1 MHQEKIGLALIAP
14 AGCAPEG
21 ADIARGLAVLA
32 ARGFAVHNY
41 YEHAARYLRFG
52 ASDAERVAQIHAA
65 AQNPEV
71 QVVMA
76 LRGSY
81 GLSRILHLLD
91 YELLANSGKI
101 FVGYSDLTALSLALL
116 AQTGAAS
123 YTGPMLCDD
132 FTREDVSDFTLDNF
146 LACLHGPQHVLKIEH
161 AQALEGP
168 IAEEG
173 LLWGGNLAMINSL
186 MGTRFMPQIQH
197 GILFVEDVSE
207 HPYRVERMLLQLLH
221 AGVLQQQ
228 RALIL
233 GDFSNY
239 RLSPY
244 DNGYDFASMLAFL
257 RSQLSIPVLLGLPY
271 GHIRQRATLAIGAQA
286 QLQADATG
294 FSLTM
299 RAYPCLRANTFT
311 STS

>member
-21 ADIARGLAVLA
+21 ADIERGLAVLT
-32 ARGFAVHNY
+32 ARGFTVHNY
-41 YEHAARYLRFG
+41 YDHAARYLRFG
-52 ASDAERVAQIHAA
+52 ANDAERVAQMHAA

-71 QVVMA
+71 DVVMA

-132 FTREDVSDFTLDNF
+132 FTREDTSDFTLDNF

-161 AQALEGP
+161 AQTLHGQ

-173 LLWGGNLAMINSL
+173 MLWGGNLAMINSL
-186 MGTRFMPQIQH
+186 MGTRFMPQIEK

-271 GHIRQRATLAIGAQA
+271 GHIRQRATLVIGAHA
-286 QLQADATG
+286 QLQADATD
-294 FSLTM
+294 FCLTM
-299 RAYPCLRANTFT
+299 RAYPYLQTNTFT
-311 STS
+311 FTS